1 MTLFD
6 ILTEITTGKKDI
18 TDDPLFEKT
27 YSQYMINRFLAM
39 NKSTLAMAN
48 LLNGFGDITN
58 KNHFLLLMKSFP
70 KKKVWF
76 SYKKKEKAPDKNSVN
91 IISDYFRISNKDA
104 VDIFKILSPE
114 QLNNISSRFGGKY
127 NAKRRSGSRN

>member
-1 MTLFD
+1 MTLFH
-6 ILTEITTGKKDI
+6 ILKEITIGKNDI
-18 TDDPLFEKT
+18 TDDPLFEKS

-39 NKSTLAMAN
+39 NMATLEISN
-48 LLNGFGDITN
+48 LLNGFGDISN
-58 KNHFLLLMKSFP
+58 KNHFLLLMKSLP
-70 KKKVWF
+70 KKKIWF

-91 IISDYFRISNKDA
+91 IISEYFRISNKDA

-127 NAKRRSGSRN
+127 NAKRRSRS